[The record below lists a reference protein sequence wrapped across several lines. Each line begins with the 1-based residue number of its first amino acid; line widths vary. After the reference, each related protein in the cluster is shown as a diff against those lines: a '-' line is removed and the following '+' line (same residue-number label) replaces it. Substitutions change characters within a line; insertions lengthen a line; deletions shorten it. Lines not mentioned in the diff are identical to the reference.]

1 MIEKMKK
8 NICIKCGRETESVF
22 ETKNIVKTIRDK
34 AYIFGVT
41 VAVCGECGE
50 EKNIPCITEKNVQ
63 EIDEQYR
70 EAEDLVSIED
80 IEKLMQIYR
89 IGKAPLS
96 LALGFG
102 EVTIPRYL
110 EGQLPSKEYSDVI
123 KSALASPEFM
133 RKKLTENRKKITDS
147 AYKKAIGEVD
157 RIEKLFQV
165 SEKIL
170 KVIAY
175 LFERLQEV
183 TLFMLQKLLYF
194 TQGVYL
200 ALYGKPIFAED
211 CWAWVQGPVYPKVY
225 ELFKDFTFNP
235 MNDARFALL
244 EGTKDD
250 LSEEEKH
257 AADLVINT
265 FGIYG
270 GKVLEMIARQ
280 EQPWKDARNGYTDNM
295 PAGELMTKEGI
306 MKYYEAVNK
315 EYEIDTE
322 SGLKR
327 YIHAVLEK
335 GEKGGFLSQKFS

>member
-1 MIEKMKK
+1 MIEKMEN

-41 VAVCGECGE
+41 AAVCRECGE
-50 EKNIPCITEKNVQ
+50 EKKIPCLTEKNEK
-63 EIDEQYR
+63 EIDAQYR
-70 EAEDLVSIED
+70 AAEDLVSIAD
-80 IEKLMQIYR
+80 IEKLMEIYR

-133 RKKLTENRKKITDS
+133 KKKLTENRKKITDS
-147 AYKKAIGEVD
+147 AYKKAIGAVD
-157 RIEKLFQV
+157 RIEKLFHV
-165 SEKIL
+165 SEKTL
-170 KVIAY
+170 GVIAY
-175 LFERLQEV
+175 LFERLQEI
-183 TLFMLQKLLYF
+183 TPFMLHDLLYF
-194 TQGVYL
+194 IQGVYL
-200 ALYGKPIFAED
+200 ALYGKPMFAED
-211 CWAWVQGPVYPKVY
+211 CWAWVQGPVYPEVY

-235 MNDARFALL
+235 INDARFALL
-244 EGTKDD
+244 EGTGGD
-250 LSEEEKH
+250 LLEEEKH
-257 AADLVINT
+257 AADLVVNT
-265 FGIYG
+265 FGMYG
-270 GKVLEMIARQ
+270 GKVLGRIARQ
-280 EQPWKDARNGYTDNM
+280 EQPWEDARRGYTDSI
-295 PAGELMTKEGI
+295 PAGERMAKEGI

-335 GEKGGFLSQKFS
+335 TSGINL

>member
-175 LFERLQEV
+175 LFERSQEV

-211 CWAWVQGPVYPKVY
+211 CWAWVQGPVYPEVY

-335 GEKGGFLSQKFS
+335 GEKGVK